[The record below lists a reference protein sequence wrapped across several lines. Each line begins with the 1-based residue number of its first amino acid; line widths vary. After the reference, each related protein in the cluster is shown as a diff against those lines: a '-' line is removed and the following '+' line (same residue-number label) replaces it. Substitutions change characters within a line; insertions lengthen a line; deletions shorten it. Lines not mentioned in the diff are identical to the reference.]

1 MWWTQCQQV
10 SWHAAD
16 AALVDWRLCCAVNT
30 VAAGELVVGAPLVVG
45 SVRTWVQMRGQ
56 TGESE
61 NPSLGGRNLRRSD
74 QVWVGGDKVAAAVA
88 AMCGGCSGGS
98 TKRMKLYVISCV
110 LGAKTRVWRQRKGVC
125 MYWMI

>member
-1 MWWTQCQQV
+1 MVDTV
-10 SWHAAD
+10 AVDELAVG
-16 AALVDWRLCCAVNT
+16 AALVEDSA
-30 VAAGELVVGAPLVVG
+30 
-45 SVRTWVQMRGQ
+45 RTWVQLRGQ
-56 TGESE
+56 TGESG
-61 NPSLGGRNLRRSD
+61 NPSLGGRNLSRRD

-98 TKRMKLYVISCV
+98 TKRMKLCVISCV

>member
-1 MWWTQCQQV
+1 M
-10 SWHAAD
+10 
-16 AALVDWRLCCAVNT
+16 VDT
-30 VAAGELVVGAPLVVG
+30 VAAGELAVGAALVVD
-45 SVRTWVQMRGQ
+45 SVRTWVQLRGQ
-56 TGESE
+56 TGESG
-61 NPSLGGRNLRRSD
+61 NPSLGGRNLSRRD

-98 TKRMKLYVISCV
+98 TKRMKLCVISCV